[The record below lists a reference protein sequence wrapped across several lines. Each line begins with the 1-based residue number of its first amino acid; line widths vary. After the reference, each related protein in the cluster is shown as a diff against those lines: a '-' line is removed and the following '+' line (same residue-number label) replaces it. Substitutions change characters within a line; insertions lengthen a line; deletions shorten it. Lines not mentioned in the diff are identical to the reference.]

1 MTAKRSKGAARS
13 VWRAFDEL
21 TREFAALIT
30 EFTSRPRVTYGG
42 RGFGARA
49 LRVDGKIFAMLDSKG
64 RFVIKVPRLRAEEL
78 LGRGQA
84 VPFAPVPSRPMKE
97 WLVVTG
103 RRSSWLALAR
113 EAYEYVAS
121 LRRGDGETRDVA

>member
-1 MTAKRSKGAARS
+1 MTAKRSRGAARS

-21 TREFAALIT
+21 TPEFAALIT
-30 EFTSRPRVTYGG
+30 QFTRRARVTYGG

-64 RFVIKVPRLRAEEL
+64 RFVVKVPRTRADQLRA
-78 LGRGQA
+78 RGVA
-84 VPFAPVPSRPMKE
+84 SHFEPVPGRPMME

-103 RRSSWLALAR
+103 RRPSWLALAR

-121 LRRGDGETRDVA
+121 L

>member
-1 MTAKRSKGAARS
+1 MTAKRSRVARS
-13 VWRAFDEL
+13 VWTAFDEL
-21 TREFAALIT
+21 TPEFAKLIT
-30 EFTSRPRVTYGG
+30 EFTNRPRVTYGG

-64 RFVIKVPRLRAEEL
+64 RFVVKLPRIRADAL
-78 LGRGQA
+78 LAREQA
-84 VPFAPVPSRPMKE
+84 VHFEPVPGRPMKQ

-103 RRSSWLALAR
+103 RRPSWLALAR

-121 LRRGDGETRDVA
+121 LRASGR